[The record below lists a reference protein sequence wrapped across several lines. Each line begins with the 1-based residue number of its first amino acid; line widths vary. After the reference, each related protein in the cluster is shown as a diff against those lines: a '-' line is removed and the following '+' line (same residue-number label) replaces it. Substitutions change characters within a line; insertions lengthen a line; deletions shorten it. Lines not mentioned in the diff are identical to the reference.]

1 LNRFSGKPACFY
13 MNAGC
18 IQNENKNDER
28 KELWLASL
36 AEEDPVMEKLT
47 LVANVGVD
55 RNADTASQTN
65 LALIL
70 GGVVYSL
77 SDAVDIDFGVKGGL
91 NDVAADY
98 SLLAGLT
105 VSILIDR
112 HIEYAKTKI
121 RKTKRELF
129 F

>member
-1 LNRFSGKPACFY
+1 
-13 MNAGC
+13 
-18 IQNENKNDER
+18 
-28 KELWLASL
+28 
-36 AEEDPVMEKLT
+36 MEKLT

-105 VSILIDR
+105 VSILIDS

-121 RKTKRELF
+121 RKTKRGLF